1 VKPAPFA
8 YEEPR
13 SVGEAVG
20 LLARYGDEAK
30 VLAGGQ
36 SLIPL
41 LNFRLARPER
51 LVDVNRIDEL
61 AYIRR
66 RDGALH
72 VGALARVASLERSPL
87 VAARWPLLREAAR
100 LVGHPQIRSRGTVGG
115 SVAHADPAAELPVT
129 LTTLGASFHTTSHR
143 GPRTLA
149 AEEFFVTHLTTALE
163 PDELLVEITVPPLPP
178 RTGGA
183 IVEHAR
189 VHGDFALGG
198 AAVLATLAEDGACA
212 RASIVLLAA
221 APTPLR
227 AVAAEE
233 ALGGSR
239 LAEAEL
245 AAAAELAAGEV
256 TMSRPER
263 AHRRALAAEL
273 TRRALAVAGERAR
286 AAA

>member
-13 SVGEAVG
+13 SVEEALRV
-20 LLARYGDEAK
+20 LARYGEEAK

-66 RDGALH
+66 QEGALH
-72 VGALARVASLERSPL
+72 IGALTRAATLEHSPL
-87 VAARWPLLREAAR
+87 VAARWPLLVEAAR
-100 LVGHPQIRSRGTVGG
+100 LVGHAQIRSRGTVGG
-115 SVAHADPAAELPVT
+115 SAAHADPAAELPAA
-129 LTTLGASFHTTSHR
+129 LTALGASFHARSER

-149 AEEFFVTHLTTALE
+149 AEEFFITHLTTALE
-163 PDELLVEITVPPLPP
+163 PDELLVGITVPPLPP
-178 RTGGA
+178 CTGTA
-183 IVEHAR
+183 IVEHTR

-198 AAVLATLAEDGACA
+198 AAVLVTLGEDGACA

-221 APTPLR
+221 AATPLR
-227 AVAAEE
+227 SVAAEE
-233 ALGGSR
+233 ALVGG
-239 LAEAEL
+239 AEIADT
-245 AAAAELAAGEV
+245 AQLAAGAV
-256 TMSRPER
+256 DASRGPY
-263 AHRRALAAEL
+263 RRALAAEL
-273 TRRALAVAGERAR
+273 TRRALVVAVERAR

>member
-13 SVGEAVG
+13 SVEEALD

-66 RDGALH
+66 EDGKLH
-72 VGALARVASLERSPL
+72 IGAVTRMATLEHSTL
-87 VAARWPLLREAAR
+87 VATRWPLLAESAR

-115 SVAHADPAAELPVT
+115 SVAHADPAAELPAA
-129 LTTLGASFHTTSHR
+129 LSALGASFHASSQR
-143 GPRTLA
+143 GARTFA
-149 AEEFFVTHLTTALE
+149 AEELFVTHLTTSLE
-163 PDELLVEITVPPLPP
+163 PDELLVEITVPPLPS
-178 RTGGA
+178 RAGA
-183 IVEHAR
+183 AVVEHAR

-198 AAVLATLAEDGACA
+198 AAVLVALAEDGA
-212 RASIVLLAA
+212 
-221 APTPLR
+221 
-227 AVAAEE
+227 
-233 ALGGSR
+233 
-239 LAEAEL
+239 
-245 AAAAELAAGEV
+245 
-256 TMSRPER
+256 
-263 AHRRALAAEL
+263 
-273 TRRALAVAGERAR
+273 
-286 AAA
+286 

>member
-1 VKPAPFA
+1 MKPAPFA

-13 SVGEAVG
+13 SVEEALD
-20 LLARYGDEAK
+20 LLARYGDDAK

-66 RDGALH
+66 EGGALH
-72 VGALARVASLERSPL
+72 IGAVTRMASLEHSPL
-87 VAARWPLLREAAR
+87 VAARCALLAEAAR

-115 SVAHADPAAELPVT
+115 SVAHADPAAELPAA
-129 LTTLGASFHTTSHR
+129 LTALGASFHARSDR
-143 GPRTLA
+143 GSRTLGA
-149 AEEFFVTHLTTALE
+149 DELFVTHLTTSLE
-163 PDELLVEITVPPLPP
+163 PDELLVGITVPPLPP
-178 RTGGA
+178 RAGTA
-183 IVEHAR
+183 IVEHTR

-198 AAVLATLAEDGACA
+198 AAVLVALAEDGACA

-227 AVAAEE
+227 AVAAEKGL
-233 ALGGSR
+233 AGTR
-239 LAEAEL
+239 LAEGEL
-245 AAAAELAAGEV
+245 AEAAELAAGDMDV
-256 TMSRPER
+256 SGSQR

-273 TRRALAVAGERAR
+273 SRRALVLAAERAR

>member
-1 VKPAPFA
+1 LKPAPFA
-8 YEEPR
+8 YDDAR
-13 SVGEAVG
+13 SVDEAVG
-20 LLARYGDEAK
+20 LLARHGEEAK

-66 RDGALH
+66 RDGALRI
-72 VGALARVASLERSPL
+72 GALTRIASLERSPL
-87 VAARWPLLREAAR
+87 VAERWPLLAEAAR
-100 LVGHPQIRSRGTVGG
+100 LVGHAQIRSRGTVGG
-115 SVAHADPAAELPVT
+115 SVAHADPAAELPAA
-129 LTTLGASFHTTSHR
+129 LAALGASFHLRSVR
-143 GPRTLA
+143 GLRTLG
-149 AEEFFVTHLTTALE
+149 AEELFVTHLTTALRS
-163 PDELLVEITVPPLPP
+163 DELLIEITVPPLPP
-178 RTGGA
+178 RTGTA

-198 AAVLATLAEDGACA
+198 AAVVVGAG

-221 APTPLR
+221 GPTPLR

-233 ALGGSR
+233 ALVGG
-239 LAEAEL
+239 AGVDDV
-245 AAAAELAAGEV
+245 AELAAGAV
-256 TMSRPER
+256 DVSRGDY
-263 AHRRALAAEL
+263 RRALAREL
-273 TRRALAVAGERAR
+273 TRRALALARER